1 MPSGTLQYP
10 DPQITLSSWVGRG
23 RFASWFSGV
32 AGSGDVDVT
41 IWGGG
46 CEVNYWWEEVIR
58 EECFPLIRGD
68 KGIDADSVV
77 LNRQDG

>member
-1 MPSGTLQYP
+1 M
-10 DPQITLSSWVGRG
+10 
-23 RFASWFSGV
+23 